1 MEVNVCSL
9 EIPFLAKVFVTMKA
23 AVRFRDTN
31 ALPSADLVLQTTT
44 GFKFQQNSL
53 AFTVEVITSNKALSS
68 LFYNIL
74 LLIHPISLICLYCII
89 SCICK
94 NSHETEDNNKI
105 FFFIKIMSIVSDH
118 PIWQRKRRNHH
129 GGAWRD
135 YMKDTSNECASPRGP
150 GTAPFQCSK
159 CHDPSSKGNS
169 PMVTSDYYSCSSQ
182 SSSEDETFNSSFNM
196 QGTCGNLRNCG

>member
-1 MEVNVCSL
+1 
-9 EIPFLAKVFVTMKA
+9 
-23 AVRFRDTN
+23 
-31 ALPSADLVLQTTT
+31 
-44 GFKFQQNSL
+44 
-53 AFTVEVITSNKALSS
+53 
-68 LFYNIL
+68 
-74 LLIHPISLICLYCII
+74 
-89 SCICK
+89 
-94 NSHETEDNNKI
+94 
-105 FFFIKIMSIVSDH
+105 MSIVSDH

-135 YMKDTSNECASPRGP
+135 YMKDTNNECASPRGP

-196 QGTCGNLRNCG
+196 QGTCGTLRNCG

>member
-1 MEVNVCSL
+1 
-9 EIPFLAKVFVTMKA
+9 
-23 AVRFRDTN
+23 
-31 ALPSADLVLQTTT
+31 
-44 GFKFQQNSL
+44 
-53 AFTVEVITSNKALSS
+53 
-68 LFYNIL
+68 
-74 LLIHPISLICLYCII
+74 
-89 SCICK
+89 
-94 NSHETEDNNKI
+94 
-105 FFFIKIMSIVSDH
+105 MSIVSDH

-135 YMKDTSNECASPRGP
+135 YMKDTNNECASPRGP

-196 QGTCGNLRNCG
+196 QGTCGNLRNCGWPFGCHSEFHFLAVFTVTISNFFYGIHLMEIIFYGASQLFVKMPKYEIIVNIFEHTSKQSGEGWGTIL